1 MLPSS
6 FDENGRASA
15 RQHLPC
21 FVIDDSVALDA
32 GSLAM
37 AANERQRQSIR
48 DIILTHAHLDHIAGL
63 PLFVDDLFAY
73 LEKPICVYATAEVI
87 ATIER
92 NIFNWD
98 VYPRFS
104 ELYNKQCRIME
115 YQTFSAGREFIVKN
129 LRVEAVEVNHKVPTV
144 GLIVFDGATRLAM
157 SGDTAKMDGF
167 WERVNEQ
174 EALDAV
180 LIECAFP
187 DDLSELAEISHHLTP
202 SALKAEIAKL
212 RHRNCPIYIINLKP
226 MYREVIV
233 EQIERLRIEN
243 LHILEVGK
251 VYEW

>member
-21 FVIDDSVALDA
+21 FVIDDSVTIDA

-37 AANERQRQSIR
+37 AANELQRQNIR

-63 PLFVDDLFAY
+63 PLFVDDLFAN

-87 ATIER
+87 AALEN

-98 VYPRFS
+98 IYPRFS
-104 ELYNKQCRIME
+104 ELYNEQCRIME
-115 YQTFSAGREFIVKN
+115 YQPFAAGTEFVVKN
-129 LRVEAVEVNHKVPTV
+129 LKVEAVEVNHKVPTV
-144 GLIVFDGATRLAM
+144 GLIVSDGGTKLAM
-157 SGDTAKMDGF
+157 SGDTAQMDGF
-167 WERVNEQ
+167 WKRVNEQ
-174 EALDAV
+174 EAPDAV
-180 LIECAFP
+180 FIECAFP

-202 SALKAEIAKL
+202 SALKTEISKL
-212 RHRNCPIYIINLKP
+212 RHRNCPVYIINLKP
-226 MYREVIV
+226 MYREKIV
-233 EQIERLRIEN
+233 EQIERLRVEN